1 MIPAIW
7 RRRPFTLVP
16 LVLVMGAIFLLS
28 HLPNTSL
35 SDPLFPHV
43 DKLAHLIAYA
53 ALAASLLYA
62 LPETWHK
69 WHLARI
75 SLLVVLFC
83 LLYGISD
90 EWHQSFVP
98 GRNASAG
105 DVLADVLGA
114 CLCMVIYGRWRQHQQ
129 NSRAWS
135 KTKNAD
141 D

>member
-7 RRRPFTLVP
+7 RRWPFTLVP

-28 HLPNTSL
+28 HLPNTGL
-35 SDPLFPHV
+35 SEPLFPHI

-53 ALAASLLYA
+53 TLAASLLYA
-62 LPETWHK
+62 LPRTWHNK

-98 GRNASAG
+98 GRDASAG

-114 CLCMVIYGRWRQHQQ
+114 CLAMVIYGKWRQ
-129 NSRAWS
+129 R
-135 KTKNAD
+135 K
-141 D
+141 